1 VRLWDVAAGST
12 RGILE
17 GHLDEVYALAFSPDG
32 RLASAALDK
41 TIRLW
46 DPASRQTSLIL
57 EGYMGR
63 GECIKFSPDGR
74 TLASAGVD
82 RTIKLREAAPGT
94 ALAEP

>member
-17 GHLDEVYALAFSPDG
+17 GHIDEVYALSFSTDG

-41 TIRLW
+41 TIRIW
-46 DPASRQTSLIL
+46 DPASRQTLVVL

-74 TLASAGVD
+74 TLASAGSD
-82 RTIKLREAAPGT
+82 RTLKLWEAAPE
-94 ALAEP
+94 AVLAEP